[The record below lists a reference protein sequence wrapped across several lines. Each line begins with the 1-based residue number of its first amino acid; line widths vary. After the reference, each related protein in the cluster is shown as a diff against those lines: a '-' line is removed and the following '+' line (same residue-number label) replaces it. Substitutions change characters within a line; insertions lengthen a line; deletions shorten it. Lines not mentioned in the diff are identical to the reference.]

1 MGGILYPQAENI
13 APVKVSSRAP
23 VWGASFI
30 CLPRTVIRAVSS
42 RAPVWG
48 ASEFLEGTTAAGKF
62 QVVPPCG
69 GHLEMA
75 PNVIVRHLVS
85 SRAPVW
91 GASKNNGI
99 PSRRCGFKSCPRV
112 GGIPAAYRRVQKMI
126 SFKSCPRVGGIPRP
140 LRAYARELQFQVV
153 PPCGGHPTEGKLAS
167 LLLSVS
173 SRAPVWGA
181 SAPERSE

>member
-1 MGGILYPQAENI
+1 MPPCGGHQAILVDLGKGGEFQVVPPCGGHPIILSLIRPGMMFQVVPPCGGHRPALAESFDFN
-13 APVKVSSRAP
+13 AVSSRAP

-112 GGIPAAYRRVQKMI
+112 GGI
-126 SFKSCPRVGGIPRP
+126 
-140 LRAYARELQFQVV
+140 L
-153 PPCGGHPTEGKLAS
+153 
-167 LLLSVS
+167 
-173 SRAPVWGA
+173 
-181 SAPERSE
+181 

>member
-1 MGGILYPQAENI
+1 MWGASFGVQHNGDILIVSSRAPGWGASALDFLRCSSHGGFKSCPRVGGILYPQAENI

-112 GGIPAAYRRVQKMI
+112 GGI
-126 SFKSCPRVGGIPRP
+126 
-140 LRAYARELQFQVV
+140 L
-153 PPCGGHPTEGKLAS
+153 
-167 LLLSVS
+167 
-173 SRAPVWGA
+173 
-181 SAPERSE
+181 